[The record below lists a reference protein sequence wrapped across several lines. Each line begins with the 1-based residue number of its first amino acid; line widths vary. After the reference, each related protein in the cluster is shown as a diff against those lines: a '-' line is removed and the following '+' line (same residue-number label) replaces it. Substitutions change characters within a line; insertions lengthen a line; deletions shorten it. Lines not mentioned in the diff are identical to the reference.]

1 MLVSFVIQKD
11 FIYIFIFMIINFIVD
26 LILKNQKIKISD
38 SLIYYFCDA
47 CLIFFYIIERN
58 LSKSKENNLQEESQI
73 LTKGFFLMICSLIFN
88 SIYIYKYY
96 DKKKI
101 INNEIDNYLIIIM
114 FLLLI
119 EKITFRNNFYSHQI
133 FSIIIIIILFIYYLI
148 NNIIQSKFKLFHILI
163 FLQYYSFSFKY
174 HLIKYLNMNYYIN
187 IYLLASINGIFTLI
201 QFLIQY
207 FNILY
212 NEFNFNNISDIILL
226 FIVMMINVY
235 LEFKIISE
243 LGLIHRF
250 MSDLISTY
258 ISEIIINKKF
268 DLLLIG
274 LLLIISGLIYLE
286 IIQLNFCGLNI
297 NIKQNIEKRM
307 DEEFKNQFKQNNI
320 ITNRE
325 SLYSYND
332 LVYIQ

>member
-1 MLVSFVIQKD
+1 
-11 FIYIFIFMIINFIVD
+11 
-26 LILKNQKIKISD
+26 
-38 SLIYYFCDA
+38 
-47 CLIFFYIIERN
+47 
-58 LSKSKENNLQEESQI
+58 
-73 LTKGFFLMICSLIFN
+73 
-88 SIYIYKYY
+88 
-96 DKKKI
+96 
-101 INNEIDNYLIIIM
+101 
-114 FLLLI
+114 
-119 EKITFRNNFYSHQI
+119 
-133 FSIIIIIILFIYYLI
+133 
-148 NNIIQSKFKLFHILI
+148 
-163 FLQYYSFSFKY
+163 
-174 HLIKYLNMNYYIN
+174 MNYYIN

-320 ITNRE
+320 TTNRD